1 MASPTSRWRGAPWQ
15 GSLTASGWGLV
26 GTGVVVLL
34 AAQLMGRRDLLHLA
48 VFLLLVPAVAWLA
61 NRLFRPGLSVD
72 RASDPPVV
80 EAGRTAEVRLA
91 VGHTGVLVGRLS
103 MAEHLPASLGEGP
116 DFAYPGRTVG
126 AGGVSRYR
134 YQLACPHRGLYLL
147 GPVEA
152 RSSDIFGLAE
162 QRTRIDSG
170 TRLTVTPAPVPLAAS
185 VLSGLRGIDG
195 VIPTRMQAN
204 PSEDDVMTREY
215 RHGDPMRRVHWA
227 ATARQGQLMVRQEE
241 SATSPEATIVLDL
254 RRDAFPIATGRLAP
268 AGEWAPGPPEF
279 EWAVTATMSVA
290 AHLAELDYTLRLLD
304 ADGTLALSHSPSSP
318 APDAPDFSGREG
330 LSAVAQGLAAILP
343 HNGENGALAPAIA
356 PHPSE
361 AFGDLL
367 LDRIEAHRQ
376 RGPLVAILGRTSVQ
390 DARVLA
396 PAAGSAERALA
407 LVVTDRPGACRGAV
421 QTLRA
426 AGWLAV
432 EATAHT
438 RLESAWLALTSGMPR
453 W

>member
-15 GSLTASGWGLV
+15 GSLTAAGWGFV
-26 GTGVVVLL
+26 GTGAVVLI
-34 AAQLMGRRDLLHLA
+34 AAQLMGRRDLLHLS
-48 VFLLLVPAVAWLA
+48 VFLLLVPGVAWLA

-116 DFAYPGRTVG
+116 DFAYPGHTVG
-126 AGGVSRYR
+126 SDGVSRYR
-134 YQLACPHRGLYLL
+134 YQLACAHRGLYVL

-152 RSSDIFGLAE
+152 RSTDVFGLAE
-162 QRTRIDSG
+162 QRTRIDYG
-170 TRLTVTPAPVPLAAS
+170 TRLTVTPAAVPLAAS

-195 VIPTRMQAN
+195 VIATRMQAN

-227 ATARQGQLMVRQEE
+227 ATARHGQLMVRQEE

-254 RRDAFPIATGRLAP
+254 RRDAFPAATGRPAP
-268 AGEWAPGPPEF
+268 PGEWAPGSPEF

-304 ADGTLALSHSPSSP
+304 ADGALALSHSPSSSV
-318 APDAPDFSGREG
+318 PDAPDFSGREG
-330 LSAVAQGLAAILP
+330 LAQVAEGLAAILP
-343 HNGENGALAPAIA
+343 RGGENGTAALAP
-356 PHPSE
+356 HPDE
-361 AFGDLL
+361 GFGDLL

-376 RGPLVAILGRTSVQ
+376 RGPLVAILGRTTAQ
-390 DARVLA
+390 DARILA
-396 PAAGSAERALA
+396 PAAASAERALA
-407 LVVTDRPGACRGAV
+407 LVVTDHPGACRGAV

-426 AGWLAV
+426 AGWLAI

-438 RLESAWLALTSGMPR
+438 RLEAAWLALTAGTQS